1 VTVNDNQNK
10 IEVVTVFLKHEGRIL
25 ILKRSQ
31 KVRTMKGKWAGISGY
46 LEGNDPYMQA
56 LKEIEEETGLKQNEI
71 KLAQIG
77 VPLEAIESN
86 QPSVIWVVRAYLFI
100 SNTPL
105 VRIDWEHDE
114 YRWILPEDLENYE
127 TVPMLKEALGRVLH
141 KM

>member
-56 LKEIEEETGLKQNEI
+56 LKEIEEETGLRQNEI

>member
-1 VTVNDNQNK
+1 
-10 IEVVTVFLKHEGRIL
+10 
-25 ILKRSQ
+25 
-31 KVRTMKGKWAGISGY
+31 MKGKWAGISGY

-56 LKEIEEETGLKQNEI
+56 LKEIEEETGLRQNEI